1 MYNLRSHLLRINLM
15 TPIHFLTFLLLVY
28 TLPSISLPNQIPRLA
43 IFIVIFIYIFQF
55 LAHNIRLFSI
65 HSSIFRHN
73 FYSCQVRIKSMYSS
87 TFLVHRHLHTVYEQ
101 ARRKYLPF
109 GRPFRLLFFILLLP
123 LPVLRAR

>member
-43 IFIVIFIYIFQF
+43 IFIVIFVYIFQF

-73 FYSCQVRIKSMYSS
+73 FYSCQVGRTVNNRTYYFFAVFLYHFSS
-87 TFLVHRHLHTVYEQ
+87 EPAGISNFP
-101 ARRKYLPF
+101 ARYVNIYYRQTN
-109 GRPFRLLFFILLLP
+109 LLI
-123 LPVLRAR
+123 VWT